1 MNVLMKTKMSST
13 PIPMMTKKETT
24 LSRPNVLIPEK
35 GEERRRRERERERE
49 IQREKET
56 QKERERERERGRER
70 ER

>member
-35 GEERRRRERERERE
+35 GEERRRREREREKERS
-49 IQREKET
+49 REK
-56 QKERERERERGRER
+56 KRHRKRERGRER
-70 ER
+70 EGERER